1 MKTVFLVYYDSRNGA
16 YFKAFSTLEKAEK
29 GALKWID
36 EEGGLNEDNWEKQ
49 TDTCYAKEG
58 RGEYMNIEE
67 LDLDAE

>member
-16 YFKAFSTLEKAEK
+16 YFRAASSSEGAKRV
-29 GALKWID
+29 ALKWID

-67 LDLDAE
+67 VDLDNE